1 MLRGFFM
8 HKIQEKLFSL
18 VLGGLVIGVMFH
30 LAQELSVYTT
40 SDNIEGE
47 EQSVV
52 RGDKVVGET
61 QQEALQTEEK
71 ACVVLDAG
79 HGGFDPGKV
88 GVNGQKEAE
97 INLAIAE
104 KVKMYLEA
112 NDIQVIMTRET
123 DEGLYDEN
131 TDNKKVQDMK
141 RRIEI
146 IEENAPVAAVSIH
159 QNSYTEEYVNGA
171 QVFYYAD
178 SKEGERLAEFLQ
190 ESLKEN
196 LNPKNHRQKKANNSY
211 YLLKKTQVPT
221 VIVEC
226 GFLSN
231 YKEAALLES
240 EEYQD
245 KLAWA
250 IHMGI
255 LQYINEKL

>member
-1 MLRGFFM
+1 MLG
-8 HKIQEKLFSL
+8 
-18 VLGGLVIGVMFH
+18 VLVIGVMFY
-30 LAQELSVYTT
+30 LAQELAVYTS
-40 SDNIEGE
+40 SDI
-47 EQSVV
+47 
-52 RGDKVVGET
+52 VVGEGQSMVAEDELT
-61 QQEALQTEEK
+61 GGAQQEAGQNEEK
-71 ACVVLDAG
+71 VSVVLDAG
-79 HGGFDPGKV
+79 HGGFDPGKI

-97 INLAIAE
+97 INLVIAE

-123 DEGLYDEN
+123 DQGLYDEN
-131 TDNKKVQDMK
+131 SDNKKVQDMK

-146 IEENAPVAAVSIH
+146 IETNAPVAAVSIH

-178 SKEGERLAEFLQ
+178 SKEGENLAEFLQ
-190 ESLKEN
+190 ASLKEN
-196 LNPKNHRQKKANNSY
+196 LNSKNHRQKKANNSY

-240 EEYQD
+240 DEYQD

-255 LQYINEKL
+255 LQYINEKY

>member
-1 MLRGFFM
+1 MLRGFLM
-8 HKIQEKLFSL
+8 HKIQEKIFSL

-40 SDNIEGE
+40 TDNIVGE
-47 EQSVV
+47 EQSVATQDMV
-52 RGDKVVGET
+52 AGET
-61 QQEALQTEEK
+61 GQEVLQTEEK
-71 ACVVLDAG
+71 VCVVLDAG
-79 HGGFDPGKV
+79 HGGFDPGKI

-146 IEENAPVAAVSIH
+146 IEKNAPVAAVSIH

-178 SKEGERLAEFLQ
+178 SKEGEVLAEFLQ
-190 ESLKEN
+190 ASLKEN

-255 LQYINEKL
+255 LQYINEK

>member
-1 MLRGFFM
+1 MLRGFLM

-18 VLGGLVIGVMFH
+18 VLGGLVIGIMFH

-40 SDNIEGE
+40 SDNI
-47 EQSVV
+47 
-52 RGDKVVGET
+52 VGEGRSVAT
-61 QQEALQTEEK
+61 NDEATGGTRQEEMLQTKEK
-71 ACVVLDAG
+71 ICVVLDAG
-79 HGGFDPGKV
+79 HGGFDPGKI

-112 NDIQVIMTRET
+112 NDILVIMTRET

-131 TDNKKVQDMK
+131 SDNKKVQDMK

-146 IEENAPVAAVSIH
+146 IEKNAPAAAVSIH

-178 SKEGERLAEFLQ
+178 SREGECLAEFLQ
-190 ESLKEN
+190 ASLKEN
-196 LNPKNHRQKKANNSY
+196 INPKNHRQKKANSSY
-211 YLLKKTQVPT
+211 YLLKKTMVPT

-231 YKEAALLES
+231 YKEATLLEN

-255 LQYINEKL
+255 LQYINEK